1 MKVFEL
7 RTPIYAESEA
17 EVAELR
23 NTIVWFINQH
33 RQHNR
38 AVTAKKVSDAIKA
51 WDSNLLVKN
60 RIINYFKK

>member
-7 RTPIYAESEA
+7 RTPIYAETEA

-38 AVTAKKVSDAIKA
+38 AVSAKKVSEAIRA
-51 WDSNLLVKN
+51 WDSNILVKN
-60 RIINYFKK
+60 RIINHFKQ

>member
-38 AVTAKKVSDAIKA
+38 AVSAKKVSEAIRA
-51 WDSNLLVKN
+51 WDSNILVKN
-60 RIINYFKK
+60 IIINHFKK